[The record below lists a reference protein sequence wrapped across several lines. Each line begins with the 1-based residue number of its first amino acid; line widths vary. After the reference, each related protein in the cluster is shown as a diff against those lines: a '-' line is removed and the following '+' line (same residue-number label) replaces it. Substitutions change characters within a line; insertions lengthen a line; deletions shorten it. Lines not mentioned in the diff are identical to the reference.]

1 MEITFDCRLAQL
13 RLHKN
18 CLNFAAHQAN
28 MYSFSLQILG
38 INLYNMVHTEKF
50 WAVGHMGSKSRTK
63 EVVFD
68 GH

>member
-50 WAVGHMGSKSRTK
+50 
-63 EVVFD
+63 
-68 GH
+68 